1 VRFRIDA
8 LIKLDKTMRFRKL
21 AISFAAGIL
30 VLLSACTTTDGESKM
45 AVGGNP
51 TYRAGPDSDVN
62 DDLANAL
69 ARVEM
74 AEAEAQTAR
83 AEAQAAKAA
92 LRSGGDN
99 NALFPPD
106 AVPGRCYARVLIP
119 AIFEEQTEEVLV
131 KAESTR
137 IEVTQAEYEWVT
149 EQKLVR
155 EASSRIEII
164 PAEYKTVTEKVM
176 VKPETTRLIS
186 VPAQFEQVT
195 EQVMDVPAHTEWRR
209 GNDGRRI
216 EATRPDVSGGD
227 VVRMV
232 EVPASYKTITRTM
245 QVTQPT
251 VKEVIEPA
259 EYKTVS
265 KTVVVTPASSREIT
279 IPAQYTQVRKLHMVK
294 PGESI
299 EVKVPAEYK
308 TITKRVKVGDQSL
321 EWREVLCESDLTP
334 QFVQALQRK
343 LLQEGYFD
351 SPVDGIYQR
360 LTQNGINRYAE
371 NNGLPYGSD
380 YLTVEI
386 ANALG
391 LSY

>member
-1 VRFRIDA
+1 
-8 LIKLDKTMRFRKL
+8 
-21 AISFAAGIL
+21 
-30 VLLSACTTTDGESKM
+30 M
-45 AVGGNP
+45 AVGGK
-51 TYRAGPDSDVN
+51 THAAAGPDSNVN

-74 AEAEAQTAR
+74 AEAEAQAAR
-83 AEAQAAKAA
+83 AEAEAAKAA
-92 LRSGGDN
+92 LRTGGSN
-99 NALFPPD
+99 SALFPPD

-119 AIFEEQTEEVLV
+119 AAFENQTEEVLV

-137 IEVTQAEYEWVT
+137 IEVTQAEYEWVS

-155 EASSRIEII
+155 EASTRIEII
-164 PAEYKTVTEKVM
+164 PAEYKTITEKV
-176 VKPETTRLIS
+176 VIKPESTKLIS
-186 VPAQFEQVT
+186 VPAQYEQIT
-195 EQVMDVPAHTEWRR
+195 EQVLDVPAHTEWRR
-209 GNDGRRI
+209 GSDGQRV
-216 EATRPDVSGGD
+216 EAARPDVSGGD

-232 EVPASYKTITRTM
+232 EVPASYKTITRTV
-245 QVTQPT
+245 QVTPPT
-251 VKEVIEPA
+251 VKEIIEPA

-279 IPAQYTQVRKLHMVK
+279 IPAQYTTVRKLKMVK

-299 EVKVPAEYK
+299 EIKIPAEYK
-308 TITKRVKVGDQSL
+308 TITKRVKISDESL
-321 EWREVLCESDLTP
+321 EWREVLCESDLTLE
-334 QFVQALQRK
+334 FVKSLQQK
-343 LLQEGYFD
+343 LHQEGYFD

-386 ANALG
+386 ASALG